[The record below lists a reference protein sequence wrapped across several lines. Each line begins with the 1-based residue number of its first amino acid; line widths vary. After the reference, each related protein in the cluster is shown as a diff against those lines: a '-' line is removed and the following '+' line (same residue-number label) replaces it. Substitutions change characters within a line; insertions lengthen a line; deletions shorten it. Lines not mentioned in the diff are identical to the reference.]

1 MFCLVQSRLDEDM
14 SEEQG
19 AGTGPAATSPGPPG
33 PAAPAAGG
41 PDGPGPSRPNVRAP
55 LRRSTHDRYIAG
67 VCGGVGRATDVDP
80 VIYRVVLAVLTFF
93 GGIGVLLYALGWLLL
108 PAEDEEQSE
117 AQKLLS
123 GRGRSSSVLPLIG
136 VAVSTI
142 LVIAFISAGADIAI
156 VVIIAFVVFAVVL
169 SKQRQDASASETSGP
184 GVPPATP
191 GAGASAPPVAP
202 SIRPAQPYD
211 VRRMPAASFSGPY
224 PTAPYPTTASA
235 GFGAPWPGTDPYVAT
250 APSPPEPPASRER
263 RGSWLGFLTLAVAAI
278 VGGVLV
284 AAGVPDSDSGVS
296 VVVAS
301 VLVVIGLGLV
311 VGTWAGRSRGLI
323 AWGILAALALV
334 AVATFDVPL
343 RGGTGERRWS
353 PATVAAAE
361 AAPYRLTAGEGRL
374 DLSDIGPPAGSTAD
388 VEASVT
394 VGRLV
399 VDVPAEATIEV
410 NGHVGMGHLALQTDP
425 DRPVDRGGLNVT
437 ANYTDTADTSRPPTD
452 SGTRDSPTEAAA
464 GRIVLDLE
472 VGLGELEV
480 RRAPASR

>member
-1 MFCLVQSRLDEDM
+1 MFWREQSRLDEDM
-14 SEEQG
+14 AEEQ
-19 AGTGPAATSPGPPG
+19 ATGTGPAAAGPGSPG
-33 PAAPAAGG
+33 PAAPASDG
-41 PDGPGPSRPNVRAP
+41 PDGPGPSRTHVRAP

-108 PAEDEEQSE
+108 PADGEEQSE

-169 SKQRQDASASETSGP
+169 SKQRQDASGPETSGT
-184 GVPPATP
+184 GVTPTTP
-191 GAGASAPPVAP
+191 GASTPAFPVAP

-211 VRRMPAASFSGPY
+211 VRRVPASSFSGPY
-224 PTAPYPTTASA
+224 STGPYPTTTPA
-235 GFGAPWPGTDPYVAT
+235 GFGAPWPGTDPYVTT
-250 APSPPEPPASRER
+250 APAPPEPPTQRER
-263 RGSWLGFLTLAVAAI
+263 RGSWLGFLTLAVAAV

-284 AAGVPDSDSGVS
+284 ATGVPDSDSGVS

-323 AWGILAALALV
+323 AWGILATLALV

-343 RGGTGERRWS
+343 RGGTGERRWT

-374 DLSDIGPPAGSTAD
+374 DLSDIRPPAGSTAD

-399 VDVPAEATIEV
+399 VDVPADATIEV

-425 DRPVDRGGLNVT
+425 GRSVDRGGLNVT
-437 ANYTDTADTSRPPTD
+437 ANYTDAAETAPPATGSD
-452 SGTRDSPTEAAA
+452 PTDSPTEAAT